1 MARTTVML
9 WDIDGTL
16 LRTPGIGVRAFVLAV
31 ERATGFV
38 WTPERL
44 DFGGR
49 TDPDIAA
56 RILQSAGLHDPLLVP
71 RVLEALVI
79 AYEEIAVDLQTAVRV
94 LPGVAQVLAAL
105 DDRNAIQTVVT
116 GNLRESAVAKIAAA
130 NIGRHLRLEL
140 GGYGTDH
147 VERAE
152 LVRLA
157 LARVAAAGAE
167 FGPADVWVVGD
178 TPRDLACARANGV
191 RCALVATGT
200 YSIEALDDIGADL
213 VLADLSDPVR
223 LLEAAGLDVT
233 SIENHG

>member
-1 MARTTVML
+1 MGRTTVVL

-31 ERATGFV
+31 ERVTGVV

-56 RILQSAGLHDPLLVP
+56 RILESAGLTDPLLVP
-71 RVLEALVI
+71 QVLAALVI
-79 AYEEIAVDLQTAVRV
+79 AYEEIGADLQTAVRV
-94 LPGVAQVLAAL
+94 LPGVVRVLAEF

-116 GNLRESAVAKIAAA
+116 GNLRESAAAKIAAA
-130 NIGRHLRLEL
+130 GLGHRLRLEL

-157 LARVAAAGAE
+157 LARVAAAGSD
-167 FGPADVWVVGD
+167 FRPADVWVIGD

-200 YSIEALDDIGADL
+200 YSIDVLDNIGADL
-213 VLADLSDPVR
+213 VLADLSDPLS
-223 LLEAAGLDVT
+223 LLDAVGGDVT
-233 SIENHG
+233 AIDSHN

>member
-1 MARTTVML
+1 ML

-16 LRTPGIGVRAFVLAV
+16 LRTPGIGVRAFVQAV
-31 ERATGFV
+31 ERVTGVV

-56 RILQSAGLHDPLLVP
+56 RILESAGMTDPLLVP
-71 RVLEALVI
+71 LVLDALVI
-79 AYEEIAVDLQTAVRV
+79 AYEEIAADLHTAVRV
-94 LPGVAQVLAAL
+94 LPGVAATLTQL

-116 GNLRESAVAKIAAA
+116 GNLREPAAAKIAAA
-130 NIGRHLRLEL
+130 GLGHHLRLDV

-167 FGPADVWVVGD
+167 FRPADVWVVGD

-200 YSIEALDDIGADL
+200 YRMDELDNIGADL
-213 VLADLSDPVR
+213 VLNDLSDPLP
-223 LLEAAGLDVT
+223 LLDATGRDVT
-233 SIENHG
+233 SIEHG

>member
-1 MARTTVML
+1 MALTTVML

-130 NIGRHLRLEL
+130 GIGRHLRLEL

-200 YSIEALDDIGADL
+200 YSIDVLDDIGADL

-223 LLEAAGLDVT
+223 LLEAVGSETLR
-233 SIENHG
+233 